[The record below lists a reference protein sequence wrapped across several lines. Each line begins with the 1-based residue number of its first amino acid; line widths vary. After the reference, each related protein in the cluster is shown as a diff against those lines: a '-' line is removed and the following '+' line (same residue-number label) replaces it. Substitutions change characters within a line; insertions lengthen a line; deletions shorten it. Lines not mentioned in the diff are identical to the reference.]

1 MVLLRKNISQNMK
14 FFILLSLIV
23 VFLTSN
29 GQSSIDRNSR
39 VNDSLLGETQK
50 DIIYSFTIIQ
60 TVNNTWC
67 YDIFKEG
74 KRLIHQTSIPGLP
87 GNEGFKNKSDAERVA
102 QLVIEKLKKGEMPP
116 SITADELK
124 KMKIL

>member
-1 MVLLRKNISQNMK
+1 MK